1 MRKRFEGNSRYETGL
16 SPVMR
21 AVAAREFG
29 GPEVLAVIE
38 LEEPHAGPGE
48 VRIKVAAAAVNPTD
62 TGLRA
67 GLYGTAL
74 KSAIPGMDAAGV
86 IDEVGDGA
94 GWSVGEEVM
103 AVVSP
108 RGPRG
113 GAYAEYIV
121 VPAQSIARIPAGADL
136 VSASTLPMNGLTA
149 RLSLDQLALEPGQTL
164 AVTGAAGAYGGYVI
178 QLAKADGLRVIADAS
193 EADEELVKG
202 LGADVIVRRGTDVAS
217 RIREVAPDGVDAL
230 ADGAVL
236 DAAVLPAIKDGGGL
250 ATVRGWSGPSER
262 DITITP
268 TLISEY
274 LTNQPA
280 LDRLREQAEQGVVTL
295 RVADTFPAAD
305 AAAAHRRLEAGG
317 TRGRLVL
324 VF

>member
-1 MRKRFEGNSRYETGL
+1 
-16 SPVMR
+16 MR
-21 AVAAREFG
+21 AVAASEFG
-29 GPEVLAVIE
+29 GPEVLTVVE
-38 LEEPHAGPGE
+38 LDEPHAGPGE
-48 VRIKVAAAAVNPTD
+48 VRIKVAAATVNPTD

-67 GLYGTAL
+67 GLYGTSV
-74 KSAIPGMDAAGV
+74 KTPVPGMDAAGV

-94 GWSVGEEVM
+94 EWSLGQDVM

-121 VPAQSIARIPAGADL
+121 VPAQSVARIPAGTDP
-136 VSASTLPMNGLTA
+136 VTASTLPMNGLTA
-149 RLSLDQLALEPGQTL
+149 RRSLDQLDLKPGATL
-164 AVTGAAGAYGGYVI
+164 AVTGSAGAYGGYVI

-193 EADEELVKG
+193 EADEELVRG
-202 LGADVIVRRGTDVAS
+202 LGADVIVRRGGDIAGS
-217 RIREVAPDGVDAL
+217 IREVAPDGVDAL

-262 DITITP
+262 NISVFP
-268 TLISEY
+268 TMVSDYI
-274 LTNQPA
+274 TNQAA
-280 LDRLREQAEQGVVTL
+280 LDRLREQVEEGVLTL
-295 RVADTFPAAD
+295 RVAATYPAHD

-317 TRGRLVL
+317 TRGRLVI

>member
-1 MRKRFEGNSRYETGL
+1 
-16 SPVMR
+16 MR

-29 GPEVLAVIE
+29 GPEVLAVVE

-48 VRIKVAAAAVNPTD
+48 VRIKVAAATVNPTD

-67 GLYGTAL
+67 GLYGTGV
-74 KSAIPGMDAAGV
+74 KVPVPGMDAAGE

-94 GWSVGEEVM
+94 DWSLGEKVM

-121 VPAQSIARIPAGADL
+121 VPAQSVARIPEGTDL
-136 VSASTLPMNGLTA
+136 VTASTLPMNGLTA
-149 RLSLDQLALEPGQTL
+149 RRSLDQLDLKPGQTL
-164 AVTGAAGAYGGYVI
+164 AVTGSAGAYGGYVI
-178 QLAKADGLRVIADAS
+178 QLAKADGLRVIADAA
-193 EADEELVKG
+193 EADEELVRSM
-202 LGADVIVRRGTDVAS
+202 GADVIVLRGPDVAD
-217 RIREVAPDGVDAL
+217 RIRQVAPNGVDAL

-250 ATVRGWSGPSER
+250 ATVRGWSGPTER
-262 DITITP
+262 GISIVP
-268 TLISEY
+268 TMVSEY
-274 LTNQPA
+274 LTNQAA
-280 LDRLREQAEQGVVTL
+280 LDRLREQVEKGELTL
-295 RVADTFPAAD
+295 RVAGTFAA
-305 AAAAHRRLEAGG
+305 ANASAAHRRLEAGG

-324 VF
+324 IF

>member
-1 MRKRFEGNSRYETGL
+1 
-16 SPVMR
+16 MR
-21 AVAAREFG
+21 AVAVSEFG
-29 GPEVLAVIE
+29 GPEVLTVVE

-48 VRIKVAAAAVNPTD
+48 VRIKVAAATVNPTD

-67 GLYGTAL
+67 GLYGMAL
-74 KSAIPGMDAAGV
+74 DPSALPIPGMDAAGV
-86 IDEVGDGA
+86 IDEVGDGSDWA
-94 GWSVGEEVM
+94 LGEHVM

-121 VPAQSIARIPAGADL
+121 VPALSVARIPAGTDL

-149 RLSLDQLALEPGQTL
+149 RRTLDQLALKPGETL

-178 QLAKADGLRVIADAS
+178 QLAKAEGLRVIADAS
-193 EADEELVKG
+193 EADEELIRG
-202 LGADVIVRRGTDVAS
+202 FGADVIVRRGTDVAA
-217 RIREVAPDGVDAL
+217 RLREVAPDGVDAL

-262 DITITP
+262 GITVFP
-268 TLISEY
+268 TMVSAY
-274 LTNQPA
+274 LTNQSA
-280 LDRLREQAEQGVVTL
+280 LDDLREHVEKGVLTL
-295 RVADTFPAAD
+295 RVADTFPPED
-305 AAAAHRRLEAGG
+305 AAAAHRRLEGGG
-317 TRGRLVL
+317 TRGRLVI

>member
-1 MRKRFEGNSRYETGL
+1 
-16 SPVMR
+16 MR
-21 AVAAREFG
+21 AVAVSEFG
-29 GPEVLAVIE
+29 GPDVLKVAE
-38 LEEPHAGPGE
+38 LDEPHAGPGE
-48 VRIKVAAAAVNPTD
+48 VRIKVVAATVNPTD

-67 GLYGTAL
+67 GLYGAPLTDFT
-74 KSAIPGMDAAGV
+74 IPGMDAAGV

-94 GWSVGEEVM
+94 DWSVGESVM

-121 VPAQSIARIPAGADL
+121 VPALSVARIPAGTDL
-136 VSASTLPMNGLTA
+136 VTASTLPMNGLTA
-149 RLSLDQLALEPGQTL
+149 RRSLDQLDLKPGDTL
-164 AVTGAAGAYGGYVI
+164 AVTGSAGAYGGYVI

-193 EADEELVKG
+193 EGDEAFVRG
-202 LGADVIVRRGTDVAS
+202 FGADVIVRRGPDIAE
-217 RIREVAPDGVDAL
+217 RIREVAPDGVDGL

-262 DITITP
+262 DIVITP
-268 TLISEY
+268 TMVSEY
-274 LTNQPA
+274 LTNQAA
-280 LDRLREQAEQGVVTL
+280 LDRLREQVEQGEVTL
-295 RVADTFPAAD
+295 RVAATFAPDEAAD
-305 AAAAHRRLEAGG
+305 AHRRLEAGG
-317 TRGRLVL
+317 TRGRLVI